1 MPATKDYYEVLGVP
15 KGADVKEIKKAY
27 RKLARKY
34 HPDVN
39 PGDKEAEHKFKE
51 IGEAYDVLSDPKK
64 KELYDRYG
72 QAAFEQGYAGA
83 GAGAGGPRP
92 GEGGFGG
99 GFGGFGGG
107 GFRPE
112 DFAGYATEEADFSD
126 IFSEILGGR
135 ERRAGPGKGPRK
147 GDDVQYS
154 MEVSFEDAL
163 FGTTARINVQ
173 REVACSACKGS
184 GEDASSKPSTCPEC
198 KGTGR
203 IRTGKGFFGASQACP
218 RCGGKGKI
226 NVVPCRSCHGRG
238 TVPRTEQLSVKIPAG
253 VDNGSKVRLAGMGG
267 PGIGGG
273 PPGDLFIITR
283 IRPHDFFERKGD
295 NLYCEIPITI
305 EEAALGAKVDVPT
318 KDGLVTM
325 TLPPGTQSGQE
336 FRLRGKGVPHLG
348 GGGTG
353 DQYVKV
359 KVMTPTNLP
368 ERAKELLREF
378 EKVSPQRPRAGIT
391 FRGFRRAT

>member
-15 KGADVKEIKKAY
+15 KGADVKDIKKAY

-39 PGDKEAEHKFKE
+39 PGDNEAERKFKE

-72 QAAFEQGYAGA
+72 QAAFEQGFAGA

-92 GEGGFGG
+92 GAG
-99 GFGGFGGG
+99 GFGGFRGG

-112 DFAGYATEEADFSD
+112 DFAGYTAEEADFSD

-135 ERRAGPGKGPRK
+135 ERRAGPRK
-147 GDDVQYS
+147 GEDVQYS
-154 MEVSFEDAL
+154 MEVSLEDAL
-163 FGTTARINVQ
+163 FGATAQVNVQ
-173 REVACSACKGS
+173 REVACKACKGS
-184 GEDASSKPSTCPEC
+184 GEDPSSKPTTCPEC
-198 KGTGR
+198 KGAGR
-203 IRTGKGFFGASQACP
+203 ARGGRGFFGASQVCP

-226 NVVPCRSCHGRG
+226 NVIPCRNCHGRG

-267 PGIGGG
+267 PGISGG
-273 PPGDLFIITR
+273 PPGDLYIITR
-283 IRPHDFFERKGD
+283 VRPHDFFERKGD

-325 TLPPGTQSGQE
+325 TIPPGTQSGQE

-353 DQYVKV
+353 DQYVKA
-359 KVMTPTNLP
+359 KVVTPTDLP
-368 ERAKELLREF
+368 DRAKELLKEF
-378 EKVSPQRPRAGIT
+378 EKASPQRPRAGII
-391 FRGFRRAT
+391 FRGFRRA